1 MYVPITTFNIGYP
14 VERPWKRLPQY
25 YSTDLRNCKGCF
37 YFSSKLFSSNALA
50 LIQAHLVSDHRYK
63 LRIRGFSPQVMDGV
77 TKIAVQGENIV
88 YSLIIAHRKPIYPIN
103 NHFTIV
109 KKKAINFGEIILY
122 L

>member
-1 MYVPITTFNIGYP
+1 MNSFCN
-14 VERPWKRLPQY
+14 
-25 YSTDLRNCKGCF
+25 
-37 YFSSKLFSSNALA
+37 SKDSNSHHINPLIIATFSSNALA
-50 LIQAHLVSDHRYK
+50 LIKAHLVSDHRDE
-63 LRIRGFSPQVMDGV
+63 LGVRGFSPQVMDGV

-109 KKKAINFGEIILY
+109 KKKTINFGEIILY

>member
-1 MYVPITTFNIGYP
+1 MNSFCNSKGSNSRHINARIIATFSPN
-14 VERPWKRLPQY
+14 
-25 YSTDLRNCKGCF
+25 T
-37 YFSSKLFSSNALA
+37 LA

-88 YSLIIAHRKPIYPIN
+88 YSLIIAHRKSIYPIN

>member
-1 MYVPITTFNIGYP
+1 MNSFCNSIYSNSLHINTRIIATF
-14 VERPWKRLPQY
+14 
-25 YSTDLRNCKGCF
+25 SAD
-37 YFSSKLFSSNALA
+37 SLA
-50 LIQAHLVSDHRYK
+50 LIQTHLVGDHRYK

-77 TKIAVQGENIV
+77 TKIAVQGKNIV

-109 KKKAINFGEIILY
+109 KKKTINFGEIILY

>member
-1 MYVPITTFNIGYP
+1 MNSFCNSKGSNSRHIITRII
-14 VERPWKRLPQY
+14 VI
-25 YSTDLRNCKGCF
+25 
-37 YFSSKLFSSNALA
+37 FSSNALA
-50 LIQAHLVSDHRYK
+50 LIQAHLVRDHRYK

-103 NHFTIV
+103 NHFTVV